1 MKKCFIVEGIFIHIS
16 GQEVKFR
23 EHKIKPWERQLCFSL
38 NYFPPPPPQ
47 MLLHSGVSPHLLFWG
62 KFKSPKTHGNS
73 EQRECHCSLHL
84 FHVY

>member
-38 NYFPPPPPQ
+38 NYFPPPPDA
-47 MLLHSGVSPHLLFWG
+47 VAFWG
-62 KFKSPKTHGNS
+62 KSPLTFLGK
-73 EQRECHCSLHL
+73 
-84 FHVY
+84 V